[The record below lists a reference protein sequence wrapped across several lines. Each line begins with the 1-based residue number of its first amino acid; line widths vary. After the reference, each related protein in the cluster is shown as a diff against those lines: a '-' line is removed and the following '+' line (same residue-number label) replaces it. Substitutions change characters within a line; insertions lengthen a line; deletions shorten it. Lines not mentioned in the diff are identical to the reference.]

1 MRPVAYFIRHGTTDG
16 NEENVFRGD
25 IDFPLNE
32 DGKKEAQ
39 QLVSFFRN
47 KKISRLYGSDRKRVV
62 QTLEPLAKAKG
73 LRIKLVT
80 DLESLN
86 TGDFAG
92 KPKSKQNLRALKW
105 YNKHPEQL
113 IPGGET
119 VQGFR
124 DRVDP
129 VLMMVIHHGED
140 SGTPAGAGV
149 HGSVL
154 KELYRVL
161 YGKIESK
168 ARVEPGG
175 VVAVFKGSHGY
186 EAIPILGSKDKEDQ
200 EPQLDESLEG
210 DDGASALQLQQGD
223 EPGTQEPTGV

>member
-1 MRPVAYFIRHGTTDG
+1 MKIVAYFIRHGSTDA
-16 NEENVFRGD
+16 NESNVFRGD
-25 IDFPLNE
+25 ADYPLNE
-32 DGKKEAQ
+32 KGRREAQ

-47 KKISRLYGSDRKRVV
+47 KRISRLYGSDRKRVRE
-62 QTLEPLAKAKG
+62 TLEPLSKAKG
-73 LRIKLVT
+73 LRPKLIT

-86 TGDFAG
+86 TGDFTG
-92 KPKSKQNLRALKW
+92 KPKSKENIRAMKW

-129 VLMMVIHHGED
+129 ILMTVIHHGED
-140 SGTPAGAGV
+140 SGIPAAAGV

-154 KELYRVL
+154 KELYRLL
-161 YGKIESK
+161 YGRIESK

-175 VVAVFKGSHGY
+175 VVGVVKGSHGY

-200 EPQLDESLEG
+200 MNLDENGS
-210 DDGASALQLQQGD
+210 
-223 EPGTQEPTGV
+223 

>member
-1 MRPVAYFIRHGTTDG
+1 MKPVAYFIRHAETEG
-16 NEENVFRGD
+16 NVQDVFRGD
-25 IDFPLNE
+25 ADYPLNATGE
-32 DGKKEAQ
+32 KQAQ
-39 QLVSFFRN
+39 ALVSFFRN
-47 KKISRLYGSDRKRVV
+47 KNFSRIYGSDRKRVR
-62 QTLEPLAKAKG
+62 QTLEPLAKSKKMKPII
-73 LRIKLVT
+73 LT

-86 TGDFAG
+86 TGDFTG
-92 KPKSKQNLRALKW
+92 KPKSKENLKALKW
-105 YNKHPEQL
+105 YNKHPDVM

-129 VLMMVIHHGED
+129 KLMMIIHHGED
-140 SGTPAGAGV
+140 SGRPSAAGV

-175 VVAVFKGSHGY
+175 VVGIFKGSHGY
-186 EAIPILGSKDKEDQ
+186 EAIPILGSKDKEDVVAG
-200 EPQLDESLEG
+200 S
-210 DDGASALQLQQGD
+210 
-223 EPGTQEPTGV
+223 